1 MLTML
6 SEEDL
11 RGAPLLVLA
20 NKQDL
25 PGAMDDV
32 ELTQKLGLT
41 NIRDRQWNIF
51 KTSAIKSEGVEEAF
65 EWITDLLASK

>member
-11 RGAPLLVLA
+11 RGVPLLVLA

-32 ELTQKLGLT
+32 ELT
-41 NIRDRQWNIF
+41 
-51 KTSAIKSEGVEEAF
+51 
-65 EWITDLLASK
+65 

>member
-1 MLTML
+1 ML

-11 RGAPLLVLA
+11 RGVPLLVLA

-32 ELTQKLGLT
+32 ELT
-41 NIRDRQWNIF
+41 
-51 KTSAIKSEGVEEAF
+51 
-65 EWITDLLASK
+65 